1 MIFRNTRCK
10 FVPYTMLL
18 IFTIL
23 LAACGGSDPKT
34 SVVGGPPPDD
44 LSETAAEALGD
55 EEDAAGEEMGMDISG
70 MVNQELPPG
79 FPSDFPIPPNAQVS
93 STISLGADDEF
104 RVYFAILDTLE
115 KTIVFYESELPPA
128 GWTIGEQKETAS
140 VYQFEIES
148 PTYVG
153 ELLLVGAETGV
164 ALEVHL
170 MPLEVSGEQLD
181 IDSILG
187 DTTPLGDNAS
197 GLPSDLPLPTS
208 FTAIDLPPSL
218 NVEGY
223 AAAFH
228 FGGIA
233 EMALLDFNIA
243 MFTSG
248 WLIEDANEGD
258 NPRSF
263 VIQFSNPSTSFQGY
277 ALVTDNLTQL
287 GVTGIEGTLIAL
299 HEGVP

>member
-1 MIFRNTRCK
+1 MVFRYTRCK
-10 FVPYTMLL
+10 LIPYTMLL
-18 IFTIL
+18 IFAIL
-23 LAACGGSDPKT
+23 LAACGGSDPKI
-34 SVVGGPPPDD
+34 SVVEGPPPAD
-44 LSETAAEALGD
+44 LSESAVESSGD
-55 EEDAAGEEMGMDISG
+55 EENTAGEEMGMDISG

-115 KTIVFYESELPPA
+115 QTIVFYESELPPA
-128 GWTIGEQKETAS
+128 GWITGEQKETAS
-140 VYQFEIES
+140 GYQFKIEN

-170 MPLEVSGEQLD
+170 MPLEVSEEQLD

-187 DTTPLGDNAS
+187 DSTPLGDTSS

-208 FTAIDLPPSL
+208 FKAIDLPPSL
-218 NVEGY
+218 DAEGY
-223 AAAFH
+223 AAAFQ

-233 EMALLDFNIA
+233 EMALVDFNIA

-258 NPRSF
+258 HPRSF
-263 VIQFSNPSTSFQGY
+263 VIRFSNPSTSFQGY

-287 GVTGIEGTLIAL
+287 GVKGIEGTLIVL

>member
-1 MIFRNTRCK
+1 MTVNLNPRKLRISFLS
-10 FVPYTMLL
+10 LL
-18 IFTIL
+18 L
-23 LAACGGSDPKT
+23 LAGLMACGGSDPKT
-34 SVVGGPPPDD
+34 PVVEGPPPAD
-44 LSETAAEALGD
+44 LSETAVEALGD
-55 EEDAAGEEMGMDISG
+55 EEDTAGEEMGMDISG

-79 FPSDFPIPPNAQVS
+79 FPSDFPIPPDAQVS

-140 VYQFEIES
+140 GYQFEIGD

-170 MPLEVSGEQLD
+170 MPLEVSEEQPD

-187 DTTPLGDNAS
+187 DTNPLGDNNS
-197 GLPSDLPLPTS
+197 GLPSDLPLPTG
-208 FTAIDLPPSL
+208 FTAIALPPSL
-218 NVEGY
+218 DAEGY
-223 AAAFH
+223 AAAFQ

-233 EMALLDFNIA
+233 EMAIVDFNLA

-248 WLIEDANEGD
+248 WLIEDVNEGD
-258 NPRSF
+258 LPRSF
-263 VIQFSNPSTSFQGY
+263 VILFSNPNTSFEGY